1 MGNACMHHTMQQVL
15 HSQHTFGSCQQQ
27 LPLHKCSGDL
37 HKCITVIILNVLRG
51 MSSNLKA

>member
-27 LPLHKCSGDL
+27 LPLHKCNGDL
-37 HKCITVIILNVLRG
+37 HKCITAIILNVLRG